1 MVTRPPAPGSTGAGQ
16 VGPQDPHERQIV
28 SIVLSQRTS
37 RSEQLL
43 LFGRNFI
50 KHPKMLGSLIP
61 SSRFLVNR
69 VLDEVDW
76 SGGRVFLEY
85 GPGVGT
91 FTTEIL
97 RRMRPDAVLIALET
111 NTDFVR
117 FLRGRLRDDR
127 LHVIHGSAADADS
140 ALANLDLSHADYVI
154 SGIPYTTMPPALRDT
169 ILRKTHSVLDANG
182 AFLVYQFTRA
192 VLPYLQQVFGSV
204 YQDFEPLN
212 VMPARLFFCRHQA
225 NNGAPERNGRA
236 NGSGRLR
243 SLQPAVPDPTAS
255 ARSPRS
261 SG

>member
-1 MVTRPPAPGSTGAGQ
+1 MIRPPAPAETGAGQ
-16 VGPQDPHERQIV
+16 VGRQDPGERQIV
-28 SIVLSQRTS
+28 SIVPLQRTS

-61 SSRFLVNR
+61 SSRFLVNH
-69 VLDEVDW
+69 LLAEVDW
-76 SGGRVFLEY
+76 NRARVLLEY

-117 FLRGRLRDDR
+117 FLTGRLRDDR

-140 ALANLDLSHADYVI
+140 ALSRLELGHADYVI
-154 SGIPYTTMPPALRDT
+154 SGIPYTTMAPDLRDT
-169 ILRKTHSVLDANG
+169 ILHKTHSVLNPDG

-212 VMPARLFFCRHQA
+212 VMPARLFYCRNQVNHGDA
-225 NNGAPERNGRA
+225 ERNGRA
-236 NGSGRLR
+236 NG
-243 SLQPAVPDPTAS
+243 
-255 ARSPRS
+255 ARFRRS